1 MEPLVVVL
9 TADTGIV
16 VAVAG
21 WLSISLL
28 GRGRRNSRVPNAG
41 GGAAAS
47 RDPLDFLKFQPTD
60 RVLARNPNPSE
71 RADQLARG
79 GPLPAADGSRL
90 AADGLDGLEEVLRG
104 SFAVNAYN
112 RVVRILAWSFILISL
127 AVALIGQLWQPTRP
141 ETTAALILTG
151 AFVLVVH
158 ELMSPTKLRTAR
170 VVIEG
175 SGAIVF
181 LTLLDLL
188 TGYSSSPFFFLF
200 ALLVGGAALVATP
213 RVTLILGIET
223 AVAHAVVAVAGPMD
237 SAVIRD
243 VIDRIAISLLALCL
257 LAYLGTIVARVQR
270 RTREAAIRLSTVD
283 SLTDLFNRGYFFNAV
298 EHEIQRSRR
307 FRRGFCLL
315 LMDLDGL
322 KSIND
327 RYGHY
332 QGDVV
337 IRGVAQLIRGGLRR
351 IDVAARYGGDE
362 FVALLPETDSTGA
375 YVVADKIRQM
385 VSELVVEPSILGIAT
400 SISIGVVCFPEDGQ
414 TADELMIAADEAM
427 YSSKSLGKN
436 RVVGYAEPGDLAQA
450 ASVSRRKEVIVPGF
464 RPLPRQLDDRQGEG
478 RGERRGSRWPDRWG
492 DRWGDRQDDQRQDE
506 HRRH

>member
-1 MEPLVVVL
+1 MEPLV
-9 TADTGIV
+9 
-16 VAVAG
+16 
-21 WLSISLL
+21 
-28 GRGRRNSRVPNAG
+28 
-41 GGAAAS
+41 
-47 RDPLDFLKFQPTD
+47 TD
-60 RVLARNPNPSE
+60 QR
-71 RADQLARG
+71 ARG
-79 GPLPAADGSRL
+79 GPRTAD
-90 AADGLDGLEEVLRG
+90 DGLDEVLRG
-104 SFAVNAYN
+104 SFAVDTYN
-112 RVVRILAWSFILISL
+112 KVVRILGWSFILISL
-127 AVALIGQLWQPTRP
+127 LVALVDQLWQPARP
-141 ETTAALILTG
+141 QITAALILAG
-151 AFVLVVH
+151 AFVLAVH
-158 ELMSPTKLRTAR
+158 ELMSPTNLRTAR

-181 LTLLDLL
+181 LTLLDVL

-200 ALLVGGAALVATP
+200 ALLVGGAALVAAP
-213 RVTLILGIET
+213 RATLILGIET
-223 AVAHAVVAVAGPMD
+223 VVANAVVAISGLMD
-237 SAVIRD
+237 SAVMRD
-243 VIDRIAISLLALCL
+243 VVDRVAINLLALCL
-257 LAYLGTIVARVQR
+257 LAYLGTIVARVQH
-270 RTREAAIRLSTVD
+270 RTRNAAIRLSTVD

-298 EHEIQRSRR
+298 EHEIQRARR

-385 VSELVVEPSILGIAT
+385 VSELVVEPSILGIRT
-400 SISIGVVCFPEDGQ
+400 SISIGVVSFPDDGQ

-450 ASVSRRKEVIVPGF
+450 ALVSRRKEVIVPGF
-464 RPLPRQLDDRQGEG
+464 RPLPRQPDDRQAD
-478 RGERRGSRWPDRWG
+478 RRGNRWADRWG
-492 DRWGDRQDDQRQDE
+492 DRWGDRQDDQQQDE
-506 HRRH
+506 RRPH